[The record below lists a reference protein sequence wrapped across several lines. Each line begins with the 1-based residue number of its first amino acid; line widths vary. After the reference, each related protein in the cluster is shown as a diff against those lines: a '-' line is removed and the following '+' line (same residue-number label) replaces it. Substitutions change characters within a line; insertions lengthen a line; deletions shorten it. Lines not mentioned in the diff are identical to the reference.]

1 MSLNKYESQIY
12 NMFCYLAKVQLHSIT
27 NKKLQHELEL
37 SEQNPRVLS
46 IACHPINNSFVLA
59 CSETGKSVRSPVDSI
74 SLSLHNSIKS
84 SISVIDQYRLGTL
97 TIWDWKTLKM
107 TSRIEVQPRP
117 FSITTTSFNHNGN
130 LLLTGGVDGMVR
142 LYDLA
147 NQGCIMGWHA
157 HAGEVSYYDMQVLT
171 VDYRSE
177 PLWFKLKTTFLNPKL
192 H

>member
-1 MSLNKYESQIY
+1 MTTLT
-12 NMFCYLAKVQLHSIT
+12 FTFVCCLAKVQLHSIA
-27 NKKLQHELEL
+27 NRKLQHELEL
-37 SEQNPRVLS
+37 SELYPRVLS

-59 CSETGKSVRSPVDSI
+59 CSETGKSVRSPADSL
-74 SLSLHNSIKS
+74 SMSLHNSKS
-84 SISVIDQYRLGTL
+84 PISVIDQYRLGTL

-142 LYDLA
+142 LYDLS

-157 HAGEVSYYDMQVLT
+157 HAGEVSYYNLEFFHTVVSIVLLL
-171 VDYRSE
+171 R
-177 PLWFKLKTTFLNPKL
+177 
-192 H
+192 